1 MALAAMN
8 ENRRPKP
15 TITFFPSFEIP
26 PPEIKEKLTPMMR
39 VNRVRTFEQAEQKI
53 RHLNI
58 SPIIPETKIPQLP
71 VRPTTESKAPQI
83 RKWSVFVIVVLV
95 TGGLFTLNESNQAQK
110 AAFAELQARNMAA
123 AECFKIK
130 GEDESAK
137 AGDVGSLSRQ
147 NAVVEFY
154 NQVATSPCVEWGDG
168 SLYENPF
175 FEVGNKSGN
184 WKQFENS
191 FRYTLEKW
199 NGIESISLRCADGWQ
214 SPSIG
219 KQGACSSHGGV
230 VSGFNENESW
240 SLTSQFGSAIR
251 LYPPLSELEA
261 EAS

>member
-1 MALAAMN
+1 
-8 ENRRPKP
+8 
-15 TITFFPSFEIP
+15 
-26 PPEIKEKLTPMMR
+26 
-39 VNRVRTFEQAEQKI
+39 
-53 RHLNI
+53 
-58 SPIIPETKIPQLP
+58 
-71 VRPTTESKAPQI
+71 
-83 RKWSVFVIVVLV
+83 VIVVLAV
-95 TGGLFTLNESNQAQK
+95 GGLFTWNESDQAQK
-110 AAFAELQARNMAA
+110 AAIAELQARNMAA
-123 AECFKIK
+123 TKCFQIK
-130 GEDESAK
+130 SEDESARE
-137 AGDVGSLSRQ
+137 GDVGSLPRR
-147 NAVVEFY
+147 NAVIEFY
-154 NQVATSPCVEWGDG
+154 NQVAKSPCVEWGDG
-168 SLYENPF
+168 SIYENPF
-175 FEVGNKSGN
+175 FEVVNTSDN